1 MPVTGG
7 HARQLAGTAEAA
19 AGWDAR
25 ALAGWLL
32 AAPLGGRVEDRGAA
46 AILAAVSGADV
57 TAVMWSRRARTLTA
71 RQQYLLQS
79 LGAATG
85 HERRGFLLAGQVPA
99 AATTA
104 ILLPRRVPA
113 RVREVLG
120 IACSGAALPAAG
132 DVPLGRALA
141 GLGVRREPLE
151 VRLTPGR
158 RDPGGREQVICSA
171 ARLWLGGPVAI
182 VVERIYQEFLTRYPG
197 PWQPW

>member
-1 MPVTGG
+1 VTRGST
-7 HARQLAGTAEAA
+7 ARHLAGMAEAA
-19 AGWDAR
+19 VGCDAE
-25 ALAGWLL
+25 ALAALL
-32 AAPLGGRVEDRGAA
+32 LTAPLGGRVEDRGAT

-57 TAVMWSRRARTLTA
+57 TAVMWSRRSRTLTA
-71 RQQYLLQS
+71 RQQYLLQA

-85 HERRGFLLAGQVPA
+85 HERRGVLLTGQVPA

-113 RVREVLG
+113 RAREVLG
-120 IACSGAALPAAG
+120 IAGSGAALPVAG
-132 DVPLGRALA
+132 DVPLSRALA
-141 GLGVRREPLE
+141 GLGVRREPLQ

-158 RDPGGREQVICSA
+158 LGPDGNEQVICSA

-182 VVERIYQEFLTRYPG
+182 VVERIYREFLTRYPG